1 MTKKSDRLEIRISP
15 QIKNRLQEDAL
26 NLGFGQG
33 QGIPNFSRYC
43 RWILRNG
50 NKPIDRSQ
58 YEELIKIN
66 HNLIKLGGLT
76 NQYLYHLNRER
87 KILLDK
93 GIKDNNKKYLESLD
107 QQNERLDEI
116 KFLLLGLKKA
126 TREISILE
134 NA

>member
-1 MTKKSDRLEIRISP
+1 MAKKTDRLEIRISP

-33 QGIPNFSRYC
+33 QGMPNFSRYC

-93 GIKDNNKKYLESLD
+93 GIEDNNKKYLENLD
-107 QQNERLDEI
+107 RQNERLDEI
-116 KFLLLGLKKA
+116 KSLLLDLKKA